1 LVEAAVAV
9 GDDVEAGQLLVPQ
22 VNRERVYVLLAVA
35 RGDHRVEKRPCAEV
49 LGVPTGSR
57 QRSGDRG
64 GESLVGGRL
73 QHEPNLVEA
82 RALYPSI
89 SSHKAQVTSPRFK

>member
-1 LVEAAVAV
+1 MKDVTARKCNAARANRRQLRLEPVESVHVVRRVACPALTANVLVEAAVAV
-9 GDDVEAGQLLVPQ
+9 GDNVEAGQLLVPQ

-57 QRSGDRG
+57 Q
-64 GESLVGGRL
+64 
-73 QHEPNLVEA
+73 
-82 RALYPSI
+82 
-89 SSHKAQVTSPRFK
+89 